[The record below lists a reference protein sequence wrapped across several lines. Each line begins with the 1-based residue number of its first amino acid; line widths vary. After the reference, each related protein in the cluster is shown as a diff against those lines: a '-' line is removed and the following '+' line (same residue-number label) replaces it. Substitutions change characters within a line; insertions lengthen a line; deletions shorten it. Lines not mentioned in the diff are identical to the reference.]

1 MLTIDECARRL
12 ADILPG
18 TASQELASPLPEWE
32 VYFEILAMSGLEE
45 MHRYSKIPAFYDYL
59 EFEPFCELSQT
70 RGYIEKLLKRMD
82 GEGEDK
88 TAHYWFIRRKADNYL
103 LGTASLV
110 GLDYK
115 RQSVIWGYGVDPELW
130 GGGYILQIQEILKHY
145 VFEVLQLNRL
155 SGITMINNQRTI
167 ASLLATGMQHEG
179 TIHEFYNKNGSYI
192 DGWQYSMLRS
202 DYLGLKTETSVSID
216 ESALNLKKSHYPIE
230 PSDIIDI
237 VASVIREENISLDSG
252 MDNVMSWDS
261 LNHMAIMVAL
271 HENKGV
277 KLEPAEISRAT
288 SIKSIVALLEK
299 RAQ

>member
-1 MLTIDECARRL
+1 
-12 ADILPG
+12 
-18 TASQELASPLPEWE
+18 
-32 VYFEILAMSGLEE
+32 
-45 MHRYSKIPAFYDYL
+45 
-59 EFEPFCELSQT
+59 
-70 RGYIEKLLKRMD
+70 
-82 GEGEDK
+82 
-88 TAHYWFIRRKADNYL
+88 
-103 LGTASLV
+103 
-110 GLDYK
+110 
-115 RQSVIWGYGVDPELW
+115 
-130 GGGYILQIQEILKHY
+130 
-145 VFEVLQLNRL
+145 
-155 SGITMINNQRTI
+155 
-167 ASLLATGMQHEG
+167 
-179 TIHEFYNKNGSYI
+179 
-192 DGWQYSMLRS
+192 MLRS